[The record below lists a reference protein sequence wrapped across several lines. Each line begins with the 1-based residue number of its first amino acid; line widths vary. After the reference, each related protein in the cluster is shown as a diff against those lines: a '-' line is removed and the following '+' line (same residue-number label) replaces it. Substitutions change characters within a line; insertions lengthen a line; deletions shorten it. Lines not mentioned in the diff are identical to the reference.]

1 MSTVEIDG
9 VLYEK
14 NEDREGVITF
24 TPVEQKT
31 HKLEFTER
39 ELNMIVNLIYVHTE
53 FEPEWEDYDS
63 GGLHRFSD
71 SAKTIMEDIYQ
82 ALYEYGENNL
92 SGDTLAGIQSDFDVA
107 EWKNC
112 GDQQ

>member
-39 ELNMIVNLIYVHTE
+39 ELNMIVNLIYVHLAVTFIKDFLIRLLYVTGFFIGAALLIEDE
-53 FEPEWEDYDS
+53 FGVS
-63 GGLHRFSD
+63 GQLLGL
-71 SAKTIMEDIYQ
+71 
-82 ALYEYGENNL
+82 ALCIAAVYAIEERVRN
-92 SGDTLAGIQSDFDVA
+92 
-107 EWKNC
+107 ER
-112 GDQQ
+112 

>member
-39 ELNMIVNLIYVHTE
+39 AVTFIKDFLIRLLYVTGFFIGAAFIIEDE
-53 FEPEWEDYDS
+53 FGVS
-63 GGLHRFSD
+63 GQLLGLVLSI
-71 SAKTIMEDIYQ
+71 AAIY
-82 ALYEYGENNL
+82 AIEERVRN
-92 SGDTLAGIQSDFDVA
+92 
-107 EWKNC
+107 ER
-112 GDQQ
+112 